1 MEETRQANSTKL
13 EIFTFG
19 RFLVKRGDKALSEDA
34 NRSYKLWELFKYLV
48 TNRGKC
54 ILPEVIFENL
64 WPDKDY
70 NDSKRALRTLVYRLR
85 LLLDK
90 DSTSNNNCIM
100 FSHGGYI
107 WRPDSEAWLDLD
119 EIEDLYKKAQEVR
132 DSNPTEAMKVYKEAI
147 TLYKGDFLPESS
159 YSEWVI
165 PTRNHFQHL
174 YIKCVNELLELLEE
188 QSLYSEIV
196 DICESVF
203 IVEPY
208 EEDFHLYYM
217 EALVKEKKVKQA
229 RSHYEYITAA
239 LYRELGVKPSP
250 EMREIYRVMHSNGDN
265 VEYDLTSIQESLGE
279 KKEDQKAFICDA
291 DVFRYIYKLE
301 RRRLERSGQ
310 SVFLALLTIGN
321 SDYGVPP
328 KPVLKDATEK
338 LLHVL
343 QETLR
348 KGDTITQ
355 WNDAQILLM
364 LPGLTLEQ
372 GDSVLARIQK
382 NFKKYYNLGEIV
394 IRSKI
399 EPVIPL

>member
-1 MEETRQANSTKL
+1 MEEARQIKPGKI

-19 RFLVKRGDKALSEDA
+19 RFIVKRGEIALSENA

-48 TNRGKC
+48 TNRGKS

-70 NDSKRALRTLVYRLR
+70 QDSKRALRTLVYRLR

-90 DSTSNNNCIM
+90 DSSCDNCIA
-100 FSHGGYI
+100 FSHGGYM
-107 WRPDSEAWLDLD
+107 WKPNSETWLDLD
-119 EIEDLYKKAQEVR
+119 EIESLYKKAQEVR
-132 DSNPTEAMKVYKEAI
+132 DTDPDQAIRLYREAI
-147 TLYKGDFLPESS
+147 NLYKGDYLPESS
-159 YSEWVI
+159 YHEWVI
-165 PTRNHFQHL
+165 PTRNHFHRL
-174 YIKCVNELLELLEE
+174 YLKTVNELLDLYKAK
-188 QSLYSEIV
+188 SMYSEIV
-196 DICESVF
+196 DVCENVF
-203 IVEPY
+203 VVEPY

-217 EALVKEKKVKQA
+217 EALVKEKKTKQA

-239 LYRELGVKPSP
+239 FYRELGVKPSI
-250 EMREIYRVMHSNGDN
+250 EMREIYRLMHSNGDN
-265 VEYDLTSIQESLGE
+265 VEYDLASIQESLGE
-279 KKEDQKAFICDA
+279 KKEDQKAFICDP
-291 DVFRYIYKLE
+291 DVFRIIYKLE

-321 SDYGVPP
+321 SDYGLPP
-328 KPVLKDATEK
+328 QTVLKIATEK

-343 QETLR
+343 KETLR

-355 WNDAQILLM
+355 WNEAQMLLM

-372 GDSVLARIQK
+372 GDKVLNRIHNK
-382 NFKKYYNLGEIV
+382 FNISYSSGDAV